1 LNSDNQSCEAC
12 HSFFSKL
19 KRQTPCGPC
28 EKPYLDPSNYSAWEL
43 FQELTSQARSGG
55 MAGILGFDLNVLPV
69 MFRFH
74 GIPEEE
80 WFCYYYK
87 LARTWAVASKIWN
100 KPKEKKS

>member
-1 LNSDNQSCEAC
+1 
-12 HSFFSKL
+12 
-19 KRQTPCGPC
+19 
-28 EKPYLDPSNYSAWEL
+28 
-43 FQELTSQARSGG
+43 